1 MSKTG
6 MRRKNLLTTDLV
18 QSNIIKAIPKGVVF
32 DVNVNKKLTLAW
44 KVKFHSVLI
53 SLINVWS
60 FKRKFV
66 TTVKRISNACPG
78 NADIEDILNELGVIR
93 TNILSELAMSKTRLD
108 EVHANNRDSAR
119 NLLHY
124 MALRRHDLRPL
135 QLRLAK
141 LGLSSGKPNNR
152 DHPWQKNQKKRK

>member
-1 MSKTG
+1 M
-6 MRRKNLLTTDLV
+6 
-18 QSNIIKAIPKGVVF
+18 
-32 DVNVNKKLTLAW
+32 
-44 KVKFHSVLI
+44 
-53 SLINVWS
+53 
-60 FKRKFV
+60 

-119 NLLHY
+119 NLLHN
-124 MALRRHDLRPL
+124 MALRCHDLRPL

-141 LGLSSGKPNNR
+141 LGLSSGKPI
-152 DHPWQKNQKKRK
+152 